1 MCSDRIR
8 PPILKPLAHLSSVSV
23 EQGRAVRSRNP
34 VLGLGHRPRYRS
46 RSVTEQSSV
55 DSSQVSSGTS
65 SAPPI
70 STKAP
75 SVFGS
80 HTSSNT
86 KAAGAS
92 KFSFG
97 GPGKSGEKSKPS
109 VGFGTSSS
117 LSKPLVTEQSSLDSS
132 QVSSGTSSAPPM
144 STKAP
149 SVFGSHTSSN
159 TKAAGASKFS
169 FGGTGKSGENSK
181 PSVGFGTSSS
191 LSKPLV
197 TEQSSV
203 DSSQVTSGTSSAPPI
218 STKAPSVFG
227 SHTSSN
233 TKATGASKVAHL
245 NSVSVDQGRAVRSRN
260 PVLGLGHRPRYR
272 SRSVTEQSSVDSSQV
287 SSGTSS
293 APPMST
299 KAPSVFGSHTSSN
312 TKAAGASKFSFG
324 GTGKCGEKSKACV
337 VNFESGGCN
346 NSVNKE
352 GERSAEVVSH
362 GDIKLEACLMTISS
376 TVATVNVAENESN
389 LEALG
394 SSNSRATTSISATI
408 MSTPERT
415 AATRIFSGS
424 PLKSADEYVKVV
436 NEMRQSTPTWKSV
449 NENNSNPSSTWKTV
463 SGSDGKVT
471 KEDVEGETEVCA
483 SEVHIEIKNAQF
495 AWNSVCGAGVDELAV
510 DESVLEELMTS
521 LGATYED
528 EHRSAILS
536 LTNRDDNV
544 GADVLWRDTFVD
556 WYVRWI
562 FDVDEEDMSANRT
575 HESPISPTLLSFSGS
590 NVSPSTGFTSTKHD
604 HTPQAIISETS
615 LNMSSSSVSLPRSD
629 SGSRSGSAKSSP
641 ERIYKRQT

>member
-1 MCSDRIR
+1 M
-8 PPILKPLAHLSSVSV
+8 
-23 EQGRAVRSRNP
+23 
-34 VLGLGHRPRYRS
+34 
-46 RSVTEQSSV
+46 TEQSSL
-55 DSSQVSSGTS
+55 DSSQVTSGTS

-86 KAAGAS
+86 KATGAS

-97 GPGKSGEKSKPS
+97 GTGKSGEKSKPS

-117 LSKPLVTEQSSLDSS
+117 LSKPL
-132 QVSSGTSSAPPM
+132 A
-144 STKAP
+144 
-149 SVFGSHTSSN
+149 
-159 TKAAGASKFS
+159 
-169 FGGTGKSGENSK
+169 
-181 PSVGFGTSSS
+181 
-191 LSKPLV
+191 

-233 TKATGASKVAHL
+233 TKATGASKFSFGGTGKSGE
-245 NSVSVDQGRAVRSRN
+245 NSKPSVGFGTSSSLSK
-260 PVLGLGHRPRYR
+260 PL
-272 SRSVTEQSSVDSSQV
+272 VTEQSSLDSSQV
-287 SSGTSS
+287 TSGTSS
-293 APPMST
+293 APPIST

-312 TKAAGASKFSFG
+312 TKATGASKFSFG
-324 GTGKCGEKSKACV
+324 GTGKSGEKSKACV

-352 GERSAEVVSH
+352 GELSAEVVSH

-394 SSNSRATTSISATI
+394 SSNSRATTSISAPI

-449 NENNSNPSSTWKTV
+449 NEINSNPSSTWKTV

-536 LTNRDDNV
+536 LTNRDDV

-562 FDVDEEDMSANRT
+562 FDVDEEDISANRT
-575 HESPISPTLLSFSGS
+575 HESPTLLSFSGS
-590 NVSPSTGFTSTKHD
+590 NVSPSTGFTLTRHD